1 MKKGFRGKFL
11 RWFRI
16 WCQNW
21 CFCFFKWYKRRK
33 RWILSK
39 IKHLEM
45 MHIILLP
52 PLPNVKTWSLT
63 LDSEKAWKFIPK
75 NLLHTSVHCCFR
87 PKQLLFVKIS
97 ENTIR
102 RKMTYFHRVPDHKRH
117 FWRWIRVQRKNLP
130 QNSYSIRL
138 LSLFSGDTATLE
150 NFEISKSRGLV
161 ILTTGLTRGRFSSRI
176 R

>member
-1 MKKGFRGKFL
+1 MKKGFRGSFL
-11 RWFRI
+11 LWFRI

-21 CFCFFKWYKRRK
+21 CFCSFKWYKRRK

-45 MHIILLP
+45 MHIILLS

-75 NLLHTSVHCCFR
+75 NLLHTSVYCCFR

-97 ENTIR
+97 EITIR
-102 RKMTYFHRVPDHKRH
+102 GKMTYFHRFHRVPEHKRH
-117 FWRWIRVQRKNLP
+117 FWRRIRVQRKNLP
-130 QNSYSIRL
+130 RNPFSIRL
-138 LSLFSGDTATLE
+138 FIVVLRWFRFCRLFSDFKIWG
-150 NFEISKSRGLV
+150 SRC
-161 ILTTGLTRGRFSSRI
+161 FDN
-176 R
+176 